1 HLLRSFMNSNN
12 EQLLSLRETINQQHD
27 LLKHIKDK
35 NDKIYSTLEEMAQIK
50 EPEHSNYSPT
60 DEQSITRI
68 NLENQLQNLFIQA
81 TSFETEL
88 DEKLRIL
95 DEFDDKLLLLAMEI
109 EKHKK
114 GDI

>member
-1 HLLRSFMNSNN
+1 MNSNN
-12 EQLLSLRETINQQHD
+12 EQLISLRETISQQHD

-35 NDKIYSTLEEMAQIK
+35 NDEIHSTLEEMAQIK
-50 EPEHSNYSPT
+50 IPEHTHNPST
-60 DEQSITRI
+60 DEKSITRT

-81 TSFETEL
+81 TRFETEL

-95 DEFDDKLLLLAMEI
+95 DEFDDKFLLLAIEI
-109 EKHKK
+109 EKHKN